1 MNPPPP
7 EFNDAEARI
16 TAFLLGQ
23 LPPEEREAVKKQIA
37 ADPKLSASA
46 NRLKKTIALL
56 RQTVPF
62 VEKQGDTE
70 TSQNKET
77 RRASKAMGQPQS
89 TIGLSGGESSPEMSA
104 GLSFPAGRRKAL
116 LATLSA
122 SAVSQSPPQSIL
134 PWYLPLG
141 IAVCLVVA
149 LSSFL
154 IFPGGPVKAKAKN
167 DKLTVSNT
175 AGRSFRLLE
184 REPVVRAEEEMR
196 RRLYDS
202 RDSVEFNL
210 SSPQSPAQPAVSL
223 DALSTGDGEEEV
235 YSIMS
240 RSSAAGGGGRL
251 ASEAE
256 AAAPSRGVVS
266 AFSSADK
273 PAGATATKPASAP
286 LDSDDDAKTSD
297 GMRLGRNV
305 ANEDRLER
313 DSQSAQ
319 EPASRY
325 YFSQNLDRSTTESAP
340 PAAPSNA
347 ETAKTSARQM
357 AAEDGN
363 TRFLHESL
371 QSTADREREELS
383 IRSRGR
389 LSDSAAALGE
399 LADFEHVLPALE
411 GIEAGGEPSN
421 PQAGGSTTADFLG
434 DRFGRESMENKEKAE
449 SEQAKPAPSSRLSI
463 AARPQPAV
471 RGESLTMDISRGAY
485 GGYSQEDGGI
495 GGGARQPQEN
505 AVSGEELF
513 AWGFDSFGGETDSLA
528 KAPNPESQRQTL
540 DGDAW
545 GVPNEELLAEQ
556 QFGLHFAPAKE
567 NFSLAEPGAEAENVE
582 LRALGIRPD
591 AAALGTAVEEHGR
604 ASGWIEESYSELAAS
619 LESREDRAE
628 SKKNVPIR
636 KQALVESEA
645 EGLEERLAR
654 KDSESVWGRNQPAA
668 NKRKLRQVERTI
680 SRQKAADSSSF
691 HQERSAAI
699 HPVST
704 FSLNV
709 SDVSFRLAVASL
721 SRGML
726 PEPASIRPE
735 EFLNAFSYRDPFPR
749 SDAPISVHTEQ
760 ARFPYGH
767 GQDVLRIAARAKSA
781 GRPRQTPLNLV
792 ILLDRSGSMERPDR
806 QAIVRRA
813 LEALGDSL
821 QNADRLSLITFAR
834 EARLWADGLPGQE
847 ARQALHSLGKL
858 IPEGGTNLEA
868 ALEVA
873 YATVGKH
880 FLPHGLNR
888 VILMTDGAANLG
900 NTDAVAL
907 RSQVES
913 RRRAGIALDC
923 FGIGWDG
930 YDDERL
936 EALTRNGDGRYAFL
950 NDVAQVEADFHRQL
964 AGALNVSAQ
973 NVKVQITFN
982 AERVVRYR
990 QIGYARHQLGKEE
1003 FRDNTVDAAEMAD
1016 AETGTA
1022 LYLLTIR
1029 REGVGPIGELSLRFQ
1044 DPKTKEYRELSWS
1057 IPYRE
1062 SVPEMERASSAMQLA
1077 TAAGM
1082 FAEWLAGIPYSQSIH
1097 LEDLRQ
1103 LINRARS
1110 AYPLEPAV
1118 QQLENMVIQAQSLTG
1133 GGTRNRSI
1141 QFP

>member
-1 MNPPPP
+1 MNPHLP
-7 EFNDAEARI
+7 ESNDAEARI
-16 TAFLLGQ
+16 TDFLLGQ
-23 LPPEEREAVKKQIA
+23 LPPEEQEAVMKQIA
-37 ADPKLSASA
+37 ADPKLFALA

-56 RQTVPF
+56 RQTAPF
-62 VEKQGDTE
+62 VAERGDSE
-70 TSQNKET
+70 IRQNKET
-77 RRASKAMGQPQS
+77 QQGVKAKGQRQQS
-89 TIGLSGGESSPEMSA
+89 TTGLSAGKTSPEMSE
-104 GLSFPAGRRKAL
+104 GLSFPTGRRKAL
-116 LATLSA
+116 LARLSA
-122 SAVSQSPPQSIL
+122 PAVSQAPSQSIL

-141 IAVCLVVA
+141 IAACLVVA

-167 DKLTVSNT
+167 DRLTVSNT
-175 AGRSFRLLE
+175 AGQSVRLLE
-184 REPVVRAEEEMR
+184 REPVVRVEEEMR

-202 RDSVEFNL
+202 RDSVESNL
-210 SSPQSPAQPAVSL
+210 PPPQNSAQPAVSL
-223 DALSTGDGEEEV
+223 DALSTTGEGEV
-235 YSIMS
+235 YSTMS
-240 RSSAAGGGGRL
+240 RSPATGVGGRL

-256 AAAPSRGVVS
+256 ASAPSRGVVS

-286 LDSDDDAKTSD
+286 SDSDADAKTSD
-297 GMRLGRNV
+297 GVRLGRNV
-305 ANEDRLER
+305 ANGDRLER

-325 YFSQNLDRSTTESAP
+325 YFSQNLDRSTTESAS

-347 ETAKTSARQM
+347 ETAKTSDRQM

-363 TRFLHESL
+363 ARFLHESL
-371 QSTADREREELS
+371 QSTADREKEELS

-389 LSDSAAALGE
+389 LPDSAAALGE
-399 LADFEHVLPALE
+399 LADFENALPALE

-434 DRFGRESMENKEKAE
+434 DRFGRENMENKEKSE

-463 AARPQPAV
+463 AARPQPV
-471 RGESLTMDISRGAY
+471 FRGESLDISRGDY
-485 GGYSQEDGGI
+485 GGYSQDDGGI
-495 GGGARQPQEN
+495 GGGGARQPQED

-513 AWGFDSFGGETDSLA
+513 AWGFDSFGGETESLA
-528 KAPNPESQRQTL
+528 KAPDTANQRQAL

-545 GVPNEELLAEQ
+545 GVPNEEILNEQ
-556 QFGLHFAPAKE
+556 QFGLHFAPSKE
-567 NFSLAEPGAEAENVE
+567 NFSLAELGDEAENVE
-582 LRALGIRPD
+582 LRSLGIRPD
-591 AAALGTAVEEHGR
+591 AAALGTAVEEQGR
-604 ASGWIEESYSELAAS
+604 SSGWMEDSYSELAAS
-619 LESREDRAE
+619 LESKEGRAAA
-628 SKKNVPIR
+628 KKSVPIR
-636 KQALVESEA
+636 KQALVESKTVRRAAA
-645 EGLEERLAR
+645 EGLEERLER
-654 KDSESVWGRNQPAA
+654 KDSESSWGRNQPAA
-668 NKRKLRQVERTI
+668 DNRPLRQIERAI
-680 SRQKAADSSSF
+680 GRQKAADSSSF
-691 HQERSAAI
+691 HQERSAVI

-709 SDVSFRLAVASL
+709 SDVSFRLAAASL
-721 SRGML
+721 SQGML

-735 EFLNAFSYRDPFPR
+735 EFFNAFSYRDPFPR
-749 SDAPISVHTEQ
+749 SDAPIAVHTEQ

-767 GQDVLRIAARAKSA
+767 GQNVLRIAARVKSA
-781 GRPRQTPLNLV
+781 GRARQMPLNLV

-834 EARLWADGLPGQE
+834 EARLWADGLPGRE

-873 YATVGKH
+873 YATAGKH

-913 RRRAGIALDC
+913 QRRAGIALDC

-936 EALTRNGDGRYAFL
+936 EALTRNSDGRYAFL

-982 AERVVRYR
+982 AERVARYR
-990 QIGYARHQLGKEE
+990 QIGYARHQLAKEE

-1044 DPKTKEYRELSWS
+1044 DPKTKKYRELSWS

-1062 SVPEMERASSAMQLA
+1062 SVPEMERASAAMQLA

-1082 FAEWLAGIPYSQSIH
+1082 FAEWLAGIPYSQSIR

-1118 QQLENMVIQAQSLTG
+1118 QQLENMVIQAQSLAG
-1133 GGTRNRSI
+1133 G
-1141 QFP
+1141 

>member
-1 MNPPPP
+1 MSPPPP

-23 LPPEEREAVKKQIA
+23 LPPEEQEAVEKQIA
-37 ADPKLSASA
+37 ADPKLSALA

-56 RQTVPF
+56 RQTAPF
-62 VEKQGDTE
+62 VAELGDSE
-70 TSQNKET
+70 SRQNKET
-77 RRASKAMGQPQS
+77 QRVAKAKKQRQQS
-89 TIGLSGGESSPEMSA
+89 TIGLSAGETSSPPSA

-122 SAVSQSPPQSIL
+122 PAVSQVPSQSIL

-141 IAVCLVVA
+141 IAACLVVA

-167 DKLTVSNT
+167 DRLTVSNT
-175 AGRSFRLLE
+175 AGQSVRLLE
-184 REPVVRAEEEMR
+184 REPVGRAEEEIR

-202 RDSVEFNL
+202 GDSVESNL
-210 SSPQSPAQPAVSL
+210 PQTQSPAQPAVSL
-223 DALSTGDGEEEV
+223 DALSTTGEGEV

-240 RSSAAGGGGRL
+240 RSPAAGGGGRL

-256 AAAPSRGVVS
+256 ASAPPRGVIS

-273 PAGATATKPASAP
+273 PAAATATKPASAP
-286 LDSDDDAKTSD
+286 SDSDAAAKTSD
-297 GMRLGRNV
+297 GVRLGRNV
-305 ANEDRLER
+305 ANGDRLER

-325 YFSQNLDRSTTESAP
+325 YFSQNLDRATTESAP
-340 PAAPSNA
+340 PAAPSDA
-347 ETAKTSARQM
+347 KTAKTSDRQM
-357 AAEDGN
+357 ATGDGN
-363 TRFLHESL
+363 ARFLHESL
-371 QSTADREREELS
+371 HETEGREREELS

-389 LSDSAAALGE
+389 LPDSAAALGE
-399 LADFEHVLPALE
+399 LADFENALPALE

-421 PQAGGSTTADFLG
+421 QQAGVSTAADFLG
-434 DRFGRESMENKEKAE
+434 DRFGRENMESKKKSGA
-449 SEQAKPAPSSRLSI
+449 EQAKPAPSSRLFI
-463 AARPQPAV
+463 AARPQPV
-471 RGESLTMDISRGAY
+471 FRGESLDISRGDY
-485 GGYSQEDGGI
+485 GGYSQNDSGI
-495 GGGARQPQEN
+495 GGGARQPQED

-513 AWGFDSFGGETDSLA
+513 AWGFDSFGGETESLS
-528 KAPNPESQRQTL
+528 KAPDTANQRQSL

-545 GVPNEELLAEQ
+545 GVPNEELLSEQ

-567 NFSLAEPGAEAENVE
+567 NFSLAELSDEAENVE
-582 LRALGIRPD
+582 LRSLGIRPD
-591 AAALGTAVEEHGR
+591 AAALGTAVEEQGR

-619 LESREDRAE
+619 LEYKEDRVVAE
-628 SKKNVPIR
+628 KNVPIR

-645 EGLEERLAR
+645 VRRAAADEGLEERLER
-654 KDSESVWGRNQPAA
+654 KDSESSWGRNQPATD
-668 NKRKLRQVERTI
+668 NRQLRQIERAI
-680 SRQKAADSSSF
+680 QKAADSSSF
-691 HQERSAAI
+691 HQERSAVI

-709 SDVSFRLAVASL
+709 SDVSFRLAAASL

-735 EFLNAFSYRDPFPR
+735 EFFNAFSYRDPFPH
-749 SDAPISVHTEQ
+749 SEAPIAVHTEQ

-767 GQDVLRIAARAKSA
+767 GQDVLRIAARVKSA
-781 GRPRQTPLNLV
+781 GRDQQTPLNLV
-792 ILLDRSGSMERPDR
+792 VLLDRSGSMERPDR

-813 LEALGDSL
+813 LESLGDSL

-834 EARLWADGLPGQE
+834 EARLWVDGLPGSQ
-847 ARQALHSLGKL
+847 ARQSLNSISKL

-873 YATVGKH
+873 YATAGKH

-913 RRRAGIALDC
+913 QRRAGIALDC

-964 AGALNVSAQ
+964 AGTLNVSAQ

-982 AERVVRYR
+982 AERVARYR
-990 QIGYARHQLGKEE
+990 QIGYARHQLAKED

-1044 DPKTKEYRELSWS
+1044 DPKTKEYREFSWS
-1057 IPYRE
+1057 IPYRQ
-1062 SVPEMERASSAMQLA
+1062 SVPEMERASAAMQLA
-1077 TAAGM
+1077 MAAGM
-1082 FAEWLAGIPYSQSIH
+1082 FAEWLAGIPYSQSIS

-1118 QQLENMVIQAQSLTG
+1118 QQLENMVIQAQSLAG
-1133 GGTRNRSI
+1133 G
-1141 QFP
+1141 

>member
-1 MNPPPP
+1 MNPPLP
-7 EFNDAEARI
+7 ESNDAEARI

-23 LPPEEREAVKKQIA
+23 LPPEEQEAVEKRIA
-37 ADPKLSASA
+37 ADPKLSALA

-56 RQTVPF
+56 RQTAPL
-62 VEKQGDTE
+62 VEERGDLE
-70 TSQNKET
+70 TSKNKET
-77 RRASKAMGQPQS
+77 QQAAEAKEQQQS
-89 TIGLSGGESSPEMSA
+89 ATVLSA
-104 GLSFPAGRRKAL
+104 GKTSLPLSECLSFPAGRRKAL
-116 LATLSA
+116 LARLSA
-122 SAVSQSPPQSIL
+122 PSVSQAPSQSIL

-141 IAVCLVVA
+141 IAACLVVA

-154 IFPGGPVKAKAKN
+154 IFPGGPVKAKAKSER
-167 DKLTVSNT
+167 LSVSNT
-175 AGRSFRLLE
+175 AGKSFRLLE
-184 REPVVRAEEEMR
+184 REPVGRAEEEMR

-202 RDSVEFNL
+202 RDSVESNL
-210 SSPQSPAQPAVSL
+210 PQTQGPAQPAVSL
-223 DALSTGDGEEEV
+223 DALSTTGEGEV
-235 YSIMS
+235 YSTMS
-240 RSSAAGGGGRL
+240 RSPAAGGGGRL
-251 ASEAE
+251 ASEAD
-256 AAAPSRGVVS
+256 ADAPPRGVVS

-286 LDSDDDAKTSD
+286 LDSDDAKTSD
-297 GMRLGRNV
+297 GMRLGHNV
-305 ANEDRLER
+305 ANRDRLER
-313 DSQSAQ
+313 DSQPAQ
-319 EPASRY
+319 EPAARY
-325 YFSQNLDRSTTESAP
+325 YFSQNLDRTTTESAP
-340 PAAPSNA
+340 PAAPSDA
-347 ETAKTSARQM
+347 ETAKTSTQQM

-363 TRFLHESL
+363 ARFLHESL
-371 QSTADREREELS
+371 HQTEGREREELS

-389 LSDSAAALGE
+389 LPDSAAALGE
-399 LADFEHVLPALE
+399 LADFENALPALE
-411 GIEAGGEPSN
+411 DIEASGEPPN

-434 DRFGRESMENKEKAE
+434 DRFGRESMENKKKAGA
-449 SEQAKPAPSSRLSI
+449 EQAKPALSSRLSI
-463 AARPQPAV
+463 AARPQPV
-471 RGESLTMDISRGAY
+471 FRGESLDVSRGDY
-485 GGYSQEDGGI
+485 GGYSQDDGGI
-495 GGGARQPQEN
+495 GGGAQQSQED

-513 AWGFDSFGGETDSLA
+513 AWGFDSFGGETESLA
-528 KAPNPESQRQTL
+528 KSPDTANQRQAL
-540 DGDAW
+540 DEDAW
-545 GVPNEELLAEQ
+545 GVPNEEILNEQ
-556 QFGLHFAPAKE
+556 QFGLHVAPAKE
-567 NFSLAEPGAEAENVE
+567 NFSLAELGDEAENVE
-582 LRALGIRPD
+582 LRSLGIRPD
-591 AAALGTAVEEHGR
+591 AAALGTAVEEQWR
-604 ASGWIEESYSELAAS
+604 ASGWMEDSYSELAAS
-619 LESREDRAE
+619 LEAKEDRAAA
-628 SKKNVPIR
+628 KKSVPIR
-636 KQALVESEA
+636 KQALVENKTVRRTA
-645 EGLEERLAR
+645 ADEGLEERLER
-654 KDSESVWGRNQPAA
+654 KDSESSWGRNQPATD
-668 NKRKLRQVERTI
+668 NRQLRQIKRTI
-680 SRQKAADSSSF
+680 VRQKAADSSSF
-691 HQERSAAI
+691 HQERSAVI

-709 SDVSFRLAVASL
+709 SDVSFRLAAASL

-735 EFLNAFSYRDPFPR
+735 EFFNAFSYRDPFPR
-749 SDAPISVHTEQ
+749 SDAPIAVHTEQ

-767 GQDVLRIAARAKSA
+767 GQDVLRIAARVKSA
-781 GRPRQTPLNLV
+781 GRARQTPLNLV

-806 QAIVRRA
+806 QAIVRRV

-821 QNADRLSLITFAR
+821 RNADRLSLITFAR

-847 ARQALHSLGKL
+847 ARQVLHSLGKL

-868 ALEVA
+868 ALAVA
-873 YATVGKH
+873 YATAGKH

-913 RRRAGIALDC
+913 QRRAGIALDC

-964 AGALNVSAQ
+964 AGTLNVSAQ

-982 AERVVRYR
+982 AERVARYR
-990 QIGYARHQLGKEE
+990 QIGYARHQLAKEE

-1062 SVPEMERASSAMQLA
+1062 SVPEMERASAAMQLA

-1118 QQLENMVIQAQSLTG
+1118 QQLENMVIQAQSLAG
-1133 GGTRNRSI
+1133 G
-1141 QFP
+1141 

>member
-1 MNPPPP
+1 MNPPLP
-7 EFNDAEARI
+7 ESNDAEAQI

-23 LPPEEREAVKKQIA
+23 LPPEEQKAVEKQIA
-37 ADPKLSASA
+37 ADPKLSALA

-56 RQTVPF
+56 RQTAPF
-62 VEKQGDTE
+62 VAERADSE
-70 TSQNKET
+70 SRQNKET
-77 RRASKAMGQPQS
+77 QRAVQAKGQRQS
-89 TIGLSGGESSPEMSA
+89 TSGLSAGETSPTPSE

-116 LATLSA
+116 LAALSA
-122 SAVSQSPPQSIL
+122 PEVSQAPPQSIL

-141 IAVCLVVA
+141 IAACLVVA

-154 IFPGGPVKAKAKN
+154 VLPGFIQTKAKN
-167 DKLTVSNT
+167 DGLTVFNT
-175 AGRSFRLLE
+175 AGQSVRRLE
-184 REPVVRAEEEMR
+184 RESVVQAEDEVR
-196 RRLYDS
+196 RRLYEN

-210 SSPQSPAQPAVSL
+210 SQTQSPGQPAVSW
-223 DALSTGDGEEEV
+223 DALSTTVEGEEV
-235 YSIMS
+235 YSTMS
-240 RSSAAGGGGRL
+240 RSPAGGGGRPV
-251 ASEAE
+251 SEAE
-256 AAAPSRGVVS
+256 ASAPSRGVVS
-266 AFSSADK
+266 AFSSAER
-273 PAGATATKPASAP
+273 PAAVSATKPASAP
-286 LDSDDDAKTSD
+286 SDSAADAKTSD
-297 GMRLGRNV
+297 GMHLGGNV
-305 ANEDRLER
+305 ANIDRLER
-313 DSQSAQ
+313 GSQSAQ

-340 PAAPSNA
+340 PSVPSNA
-347 ETAKTSARQM
+347 ETTETNARQM
-357 AAEDGN
+357 AVEDGN
-363 TRFLHESL
+363 ARFLSESL
-371 QSTADREREELS
+371 QSTADRKREELS
-383 IRSRGR
+383 LRSRGR
-389 LSDSAAALGE
+389 LPDSATAFGE
-399 LADFEHVLPALE
+399 LADFESALPALE
-411 GIEAGGEPSN
+411 GIEAGGEPST
-421 PQAGGSTTADFLG
+421 PQAGGSTTAAFLG
-434 DRFGRESMENKEKAE
+434 DRFGRENMENKKKAE
-449 SEQAKPAPSSRLSI
+449 SEQAKPSPSSRLSI
-463 AARPQPAV
+463 AVNPQPV
-471 RGESLTMDISRGAY
+471 FRGESLDLSRDAY
-485 GGYSQEDGGI
+485 GGYSQDGGGI
-495 GGGARQPQEN
+495 GGGGARQPQED
-505 AVSGEELF
+505 AISGEELF
-513 AWGFDSFGGETDSLA
+513 AWGFDSFGREADSLA
-528 KAPNPESQRQTL
+528 KAPDTANRRPSP
-540 DGDAW
+540 DGDSW
-545 GVPNEELLAEQ
+545 GIPNEEILNEQ

-567 NFSLAEPGAEAENVE
+567 NFSLAELGDEAENVE
-582 LRALGIRPD
+582 LRSLGIRPD
-591 AAALGTAVEEHGR
+591 AAALGTAAQEQARV
-604 ASGWIEESYSELAAS
+604 SGLVEESYSELAAS
-619 LESREDRAE
+619 LEAKENRAAA
-628 SKKNVPIR
+628 KKDVPIR

-645 EGLEERLAR
+645 VRRAAAERLGERLER
-654 KDSESVWGRNQPAA
+654 KGSASGWSRNQSLA
-668 NKRKLRQVERTI
+668 NSRRLRQVERTI
-680 SRQKAADSSSF
+680 DRQKAAASSSF
-691 HQERSAAI
+691 HPERSAAI

-709 SDVSFRLAVASL
+709 SDVSFRLAAASL

-858 IPEGGTNLEA
+858 VPEGGTNLEA

-873 YATVGKH
+873 YATAGKH
-880 FLPHGLNR
+880 FLPHGRNR

-900 NTDAVAL
+900 NTDAEAL

-913 RRRAGIALDC
+913 QRRAGIALDC

-936 EALTRNGDGRYAFL
+936 ETLTRNGDGRYAFL
-950 NDVAQVEADFHRQL
+950 NDIAQVEADFHRQL
-964 AGALNVSAQ
+964 TGTLNVSAQ

-982 AERVVRYR
+982 AERVARYR
-990 QIGYARHQLGKEE
+990 QIGYARHQLAKED

-1062 SVPEMERASSAMQLA
+1062 SVPEMEQASAAMQLA

-1082 FAEWLAGIPYSQSIH
+1082 FAEWLAGIPYSQSVH

-1118 QQLENMVIQAQSLTG
+1118 QQLENMVIQAQSLAG
-1133 GGTRNRSI
+1133 D
-1141 QFP
+1141 

>member
-1 MNPPPP
+1 MNPPLTKS
-7 EFNDAEARI
+7 NDAEARI

-23 LPPEEREAVKKQIA
+23 LPPEEQKAVEKQIA
-37 ADPKLSASA
+37 ADPKLSALA
-46 NRLKKTIALL
+46 NRLRKTIALL
-56 RQTVPF
+56 RQTAPF
-62 VEKQGDTE
+62 VSERGDLE
-70 TSQNKET
+70 SRQNKET
-77 RRASKAMGQPQS
+77 QQAVQTKGQRQS
-89 TIGLSGGESSPEMSA
+89 TIGLSAEETSPETSE
-104 GLSFPAGRRKAL
+104 GLCFPAGRRKAL
-116 LATLSA
+116 LARLSA
-122 SAVSQSPPQSIL
+122 PSLSQSSPQNIL

-141 IAVCLVVA
+141 VAACLIVA

-154 IFPGGPVKAKAKN
+154 ILPGFVQTKAKN
-167 DKLTVSNT
+167 DGLTVSDT
-175 AGRSFRLLE
+175 AGQSVRLLE

-202 RDSVEFNL
+202 GDSLGSNL
-210 SSPQSPAQPAVSL
+210 PRTQSPAQPAVSL
-223 DALSTGDGEEEV
+223 DALSTIGGGEEQV
-235 YSIMS
+235 YSVVPHS
-240 RSSAAGGGGRL
+240 LAGGGGGRL

-256 AAAPSRGVVS
+256 ASAPSHAPRRGV
-266 AFSSADK
+266 AFSSAERPD
-273 PAGATATKPASAP
+273 ASAAKPASASSTP
-286 LDSDDDAKTSD
+286 DAET
-297 GMRLGRNV
+297 RLGRKV
-305 ANEDRLER
+305 ANADRLER
-313 DSQSAQ
+313 DSQAAQ
-319 EPASRY
+319 EPAARY

-340 PAAPSNA
+340 SSKSSDA
-347 ETAKTSARQM
+347 EASINGARQM

-363 TRFLHESL
+363 ARFLHESL
-371 QSTADREREELS
+371 RQPEAREREELS
-383 IRSRGR
+383 HRARGR
-389 LSDSAAALGE
+389 LPDSTAALGE
-399 LADFEHVLPALE
+399 LADFENALPALE
-411 GIEAGGEPSN
+411 DLAVDEESPA
-421 PQAGGSTTADFLG
+421 PQAGGMPASDFFG
-434 DRFGRESMENKEKAE
+434 DRFGRESMENKKKAE
-449 SEQAKPAPSSRLSI
+449 LRQAAPSPLSRLSI
-463 AARPQPAV
+463 AADPQPVV
-471 RGESLTMDISRGAY
+471 RGESLDLSRGAY
-485 GGYSQEDGGI
+485 GGYSQDDGGI
-495 GGGARQPQEN
+495 AGGARQPQED

-513 AWGFDSFGGETDSLA
+513 AWGFDSFGKEADSLA
-528 KAPNPESQRQTL
+528 KAPKTADERQAF
-540 DGDAW
+540 DGDSW
-545 GVPNEELLAEQ
+545 GVSNEEILSEQ

-567 NFSLAEPGAEAENVE
+567 NFSLAEFGAEAENVE
-582 LRALGIRPD
+582 LRALGVRPD
-591 AAALGTAVEEHGR
+591 TASLGAAVEEQGR

-619 LESREDRAE
+619 LEAKEDRAE
-628 SKKNVPIR
+628 LKKNVPIR

-645 EGLEERLAR
+645 EGLEERLDR
-654 KDSESVWGRNQPAA
+654 KDSERGWGRNQPAA
-668 NKRKLRQVERTI
+668 NKRRLQQVERTI
-680 SRQKAADSSSF
+680 GRQKAADSSSF
-691 HQERSAAI
+691 HRERSAAT

-709 SDVSFRLAVASL
+709 SDVSFRLAAASL

-749 SDAPISVHTEQ
+749 SEAPISVHTEQ

-781 GRPRQTPLNLV
+781 GRARQTPLNLV

-813 LEALGDSL
+813 LESLGESL

-834 EARLWADGLPGQE
+834 EVRLWADGLPGQE

-868 ALEVA
+868 AIKVA
-873 YATVGKH
+873 YATAGKH
-880 FLPHGLNR
+880 FLPRGINR

-900 NTDAVAL
+900 NTDAEAL

-913 RRRAGIALDC
+913 HRRAGIALDC

-950 NDVAQVEADFHRQL
+950 NDVDQVETDFHRQL

-982 AERVVRYR
+982 ARRVARYR
-990 QIGYARHQLGKEE
+990 QIGYARHQLAKED

-1022 LYLLTIR
+1022 LYLLSIR
-1029 REGVGPIGELSLRFQ
+1029 REGAGPIGDLSLRFQ

-1062 SVPEMERASSAMQLA
+1062 GVPEMERASAAMQLA

-1082 FAEWLAGIPYSQSIH
+1082 FAEWLAGVPYSQSIH

-1103 LINRARS
+1103 LINLARS

-1118 QQLENMVIQAQSLTG
+1118 QQLENMVIQAQSLAG
-1133 GGTRNRSI
+1133 GLNP
-1141 QFP
+1141 QPPN

>member
-1 MNPPPP
+1 MSPPPP
-7 EFNDAEARI
+7 ESNDAEARI

-23 LPPEEREAVKKQIA
+23 LPPEEQEAVKKQIA
-37 ADPKLSASA
+37 ADPKLSALT

-56 RQTVPF
+56 RQTASF
-62 VEKQGDTE
+62 VAERGD
-70 TSQNKET
+70 SKSRQNKET
-77 RRASKAMGQPQS
+77 QRVAKAKGQRQQS
-89 TIGLSGGESSPEMSA
+89 TTGLSAGKTSPPPSE

-122 SAVSQSPPQSIL
+122 PAVSQAPLQSIL

-141 IAVCLVVA
+141 IAACLVVA

-167 DKLTVSNT
+167 DRLTVSNT
-175 AGRSFRLLE
+175 AGQSFRLLE

-202 RDSVEFNL
+202 RDSVESNL
-210 SSPQSPAQPAVSL
+210 PQTQNPAQPAVSW
-223 DALSTGDGEEEV
+223 DALSTTGEGEV
-235 YSIMS
+235 YSTMS
-240 RSSAAGGGGRL
+240 RSPA
-251 ASEAE
+251 
-256 AAAPSRGVVS
+256 
-266 AFSSADK
+266 
-273 PAGATATKPASAP
+273 AGATATKPASAP
-286 LDSDDDAKTSD
+286 SDSDADAKTSD
-297 GMRLGRNV
+297 GVRLGRNV
-305 ANEDRLER
+305 ANGDRLER
-313 DSQSAQ
+313 DSQPAQ

-325 YFSQNLDRSTTESAP
+325 YFSQNLDRSTTELDP
-340 PAAPSNA
+340 PAAPSDA
-347 ETAKTSARQM
+347 KTAKTSDRQM

-363 TRFLHESL
+363 ARFLHESL
-371 QSTADREREELS
+371 QPTADREKEELS

-389 LSDSAAALGE
+389 LPDSAAALGE
-399 LADFEHVLPALE
+399 LADFENALPALE
-411 GIEAGGEPSN
+411 GVEAGGEPSN

-434 DRFGRESMENKEKAE
+434 DRFGRENMENKKKAGA
-449 SEQAKPAPSSRLSI
+449 EQAKPAPSSRLSI
-463 AARPQPAV
+463 AARPQPV
-471 RGESLTMDISRGAY
+471 FRGESLDISRGDY
-485 GGYSQEDGGI
+485 GGI
-495 GGGARQPQEN
+495 GGGAQQPQEG

-513 AWGFDSFGGETDSLA
+513 AWGFDSFGGETESLS
-528 KAPNPESQRQTL
+528 KAPDTANQRQSL

-545 GVPNEELLAEQ
+545 GVSNEEILNEQ

-567 NFSLAEPGAEAENVE
+567 NFSLAELGDEAENVE
-582 LRALGIRPD
+582 LRSLGVRPD
-591 AAALGTAVEEHGR
+591 AAALGTAVEEQWR
-604 ASGWIEESYSELAAS
+604 ASGWMEDSYSELAAS
-619 LESREDRAE
+619 LEAKEDRAAA
-628 SKKNVPIR
+628 KKSVPIR
-636 KQALVESEA
+636 KQALVESETVRRA
-645 EGLEERLAR
+645 AGEGLEERLER
-654 KDSESVWGRNQPAA
+654 KDSESSWGRNQSATDD
-668 NKRKLRQVERTI
+668 RQLRQIKRTI
-680 SRQKAADSSSF
+680 GRQKAADSSSF
-691 HQERSAAI
+691 HQERSTVI

-704 FSLNV
+704 FSLKV
-709 SDVSFRLAVASL
+709 SDVSFRLAAASL

-726 PEPASIRPE
+726 PEPVSIRPE
-735 EFLNAFSYRDPFPR
+735 EFFNAFSYRDPFPH
-749 SDAPISVHTEQ
+749 SEAPIAVHTEQ

-767 GQDVLRIAARAKSA
+767 GQDVLRIAARVKSA
-781 GRPRQTPLNLV
+781 GRARQTPLNLV

-847 ARQALHSLGKL
+847 VRQALHSLGKL

-873 YATVGKH
+873 YATAGKH

-900 NTDAVAL
+900 NTDAIAL

-913 RRRAGIALDC
+913 QRRAGIALDC

-950 NDVAQVEADFHRQL
+950 NNVAQVEADFHRQL

-982 AERVVRYR
+982 AERVARYR
-990 QIGYARHQLGKEE
+990 QIGYARHQLAKEE

-1057 IPYRE
+1057 IPHRE
-1062 SVPEMERASSAMQLA
+1062 SVPEMERASAAMQLA

-1082 FAEWLAGIPYSQSIH
+1082 FAEWLAGIPYSQSLH

-1103 LINRARS
+1103 LISRARS

-1118 QQLENMVIQAQSLTG
+1118 QQLENMVIQAQSLAG
-1133 GGTRNRSI
+1133 G
-1141 QFP
+1141 

>member
-1 MNPPPP
+1 
-7 EFNDAEARI
+7 
-16 TAFLLGQ
+16 
-23 LPPEEREAVKKQIA
+23 
-37 ADPKLSASA
+37 
-46 NRLKKTIALL
+46 
-56 RQTVPF
+56 
-62 VEKQGDTE
+62 
-70 TSQNKET
+70 
-77 RRASKAMGQPQS
+77 
-89 TIGLSGGESSPEMSA
+89 
-104 GLSFPAGRRKAL
+104 
-116 LATLSA
+116 
-122 SAVSQSPPQSIL
+122 
-134 PWYLPLG
+134 
-141 IAVCLVVA
+141 
-149 LSSFL
+149 
-154 IFPGGPVKAKAKN
+154 
-167 DKLTVSNT
+167 
-175 AGRSFRLLE
+175 
-184 REPVVRAEEEMR
+184 
-196 RRLYDS
+196 
-202 RDSVEFNL
+202 
-210 SSPQSPAQPAVSL
+210 
-223 DALSTGDGEEEV
+223 
-235 YSIMS
+235 
-240 RSSAAGGGGRL
+240 
-251 ASEAE
+251 
-256 AAAPSRGVVS
+256 
-266 AFSSADK
+266 
-273 PAGATATKPASAP
+273 
-286 LDSDDDAKTSD
+286 
-297 GMRLGRNV
+297 
-305 ANEDRLER
+305 
-313 DSQSAQ
+313 
-319 EPASRY
+319 
-325 YFSQNLDRSTTESAP
+325 
-340 PAAPSNA
+340 
-347 ETAKTSARQM
+347 
-357 AAEDGN
+357 
-363 TRFLHESL
+363 
-371 QSTADREREELS
+371 
-383 IRSRGR
+383 
-389 LSDSAAALGE
+389 
-399 LADFEHVLPALE
+399 
-411 GIEAGGEPSN
+411 
-421 PQAGGSTTADFLG
+421 
-434 DRFGRESMENKEKAE
+434 
-449 SEQAKPAPSSRLSI
+449 
-463 AARPQPAV
+463 
-471 RGESLTMDISRGAY
+471 MDISRGAY

-528 KAPNPESQRQTL
+528 KTPNPASQRQTL
-540 DGDAW
+540 DEDAW
-545 GVPNEELLAEQ
+545 GVLNEEILNEQ

-591 AAALGTAVEEHGR
+591 AAALGTAVEEQGR
-604 ASGWIEESYSELAAS
+604 ASGRIEESYSELAAS

-636 KQALVESEA
+636 KQALAESEA

-654 KDSESVWGRNQPAA
+654 KDSESVWGRNQPAT
-668 NKRKLRQVERTI
+668 NKRRLRQVERI
-680 SRQKAADSSSF
+680 IGRQKAADSSSF

-709 SDVSFRLAVASL
+709 SDVSFRLAAASL

-781 GRPRQTPLNLV
+781 GRARQTPLNLV

-873 YATVGKH
+873 YATAGKH

-982 AERVVRYR
+982 AERVARYR
-990 QIGYARHQLGKEE
+990 QIGYARHQLAKEE

-1022 LYLLTIR
+1022 LYLLSIR

-1044 DPKTKEYRELSWS
+1044 APKTKEYRELSWS

-1062 SVPEMERASSAMQLA
+1062 SVPEMEQASSAMQLA

-1082 FAEWLAGIPYSQSIH
+1082 FAEWLAGIPYSQSVH

-1110 AYPLEPAV
+1110 AYPLEPTV
-1118 QQLENMVIQAQSLTG
+1118 QQLENMVIQAQSLAG